1 MKLDWKHWWFDL
13 LGGCFGIAIAL
24 GLVRFDFG
32 IIGSLMAEAKWIGV
46 EDIGKLAAINMFG
59 YLAGCIQQSYIKSRE
74 ASIKYVF
81 TAIIAIIASIILEGR
96 LINLTSQSIFRLIS
110 GQLPTH

>member
-1 MKLDWKHWWFDL
+1 MKLNWNHWSIDL

-32 IIGSLMAEAKWIGV
+32 IIGSLMADAKWIDV

-59 YLAGCIQQSYIKSRE
+59 YLAGCINRPIRKVVKHRSDLY
-74 ASIKYVF
+74 A
-81 TAIIAIIASIILEGR
+81 
-96 LINLTSQSIFRLIS
+96 SQSS
-110 GQLPTH
+110 

>member
-1 MKLDWKHWWFDL
+1 MKVNWDHWSLDL

-32 IIGSLMAEAKWIGV
+32 IIGSLMADAKWIAV

-59 YLAGCIQQSYIKSRE
+59 YLAGCIQQAYTKSRE
-74 ASIKYVF
+74 ASIRYVRI
-81 TAIIAIIASIILEGR
+81 AIIMIIASIVLEGR
-96 LINLTSQSIFRLIS
+96 LIHFTSQSALRL
-110 GQLPTH
+110 L